1 MPLPILLL
9 RKRKLRHSLGRPS
22 RSDFVQLEFVSAGQ
36 IDADGEV
43 ELEFTHASDY
53 TIVIDVAVMDGGNK
67 DSINTTKD
75 NWNTEDNTTIP
86 VSNADNAKSD
96 TWNPAIII
104 IIVICILL
112 LVSGAAIFIIA
123 KKGHAKPKK
132 GQR

>member
-1 MPLPILLL
+1 MSV
-9 RKRKLRHSLGRPS
+9 KLGKLARY
-22 RSDFVQLEFVSAGQ
+22 FCKLEFVSAGQ

>member
-1 MPLPILLL
+1 M
-9 RKRKLRHSLGRPS
+9 
-22 RSDFVQLEFVSAGQ
+22 
-36 IDADGEV
+36 

-96 TWNPAIII
+96 TWNLAIII

>member
-1 MPLPILLL
+1 M
-9 RKRKLRHSLGRPS
+9 
-22 RSDFVQLEFVSAGQ
+22 
-36 IDADGEV
+36 DGEV

-53 TIVIDVAVMDGGNK
+53 MIVIDVAVMDGENK

-75 NWNTEDNTTIP
+75 NWNAEDNTTIP
-86 VSNADNAKSD
+86 VSNADNANSD
-96 TWNPAIII
+96 ARNQTIII

-112 LVSGAAIFIIA
+112 IVSGAVIFISA